1 MRFFVVMLVGC
12 VTVTDI
18 MDAGG
23 VIEAAI
29 SYTGD
34 VSDPSRKKYSLQ
46 YYLGVADELI
56 KAGTHILGIK
66 VELISTIVV
75 VVVVVVIAMVIII
88 ATVIIMATT
97 RKHDEYINLGVHYV
111 TSSMILEGGFLKT
124 WARLERPASCT
135 KGFRFWCSASMLS
148 FCITVCWLQTAQTGD
163 CTQLCIFF

>member
-1 MRFFVVMLVGC
+1 MRLFVVMLVGR

-66 VELISTIVV
+66 VELTSTIVGVLV
-75 VVVVVVIAMVIII
+75 VVVVVVIIII
-88 ATVIIMATT
+88 IIVIIMVNT
-97 RKHDEYINLGVHYV
+97 RKHDEYIDLGVHYV
-111 TSSMILEGGFLKT
+111 ISSMILEGGSLKT
-124 WARLERPASCT
+124 RARLDRPASCT
-135 KGFRFWCSASMLS
+135 KGFRFWCSTSMLS
-148 FCITVCWLQTAQTGD
+148 FCITVCWLQDAQTGD